1 MSTSTLADGTSN
13 TIIFG
18 ETQGAATTVINTT
31 SSAATVQ
38 KSLTNLAPGT
48 VQVSAGYSGDV
59 ANDPASAS
67 GSFSVVSR
75 TPRVQLSTSVATAVA
90 GVPFSISATVQTNG
104 TVPNPQP
111 FTGSLTLLQSGFPVL
126 GATGLGTGGSLFT
139 AASITPLTL
148 NPFSLN
154 ATYSGDSFFRNA
166 SSPVVTVNVQKAT
179 PTLTTDSA
187 PTTYTCGQ
195 PSNFAV
201 TLSYPVALGLA
212 NHTINLQVLA
222 SDGSV
227 RGITPLSGSTLTVTP
242 PGPKD
247 TSAKA
252 TASIAAVLPLD
263 ISGVFANFSGD
274 TLLNGAN
281 SATVAPTLQLSPV
294 TVTLSS
300 KFLQP
305 VTNPAILNAIVDS
318 ASCSAPPTGTVEFL
332 DGAAS
337 LGVVPLSSSQILPFI
352 EQGFASSSESI
363 TSLSVSRP
371 PGVHNLSVRYSGDH
385 HYPPATSAV
394 VPVTFQ

>member
-1 MSTSTLADGTSN
+1 
-13 TIIFG
+13 
-18 ETQGAATTVINTT
+18 
-31 SSAATVQ
+31 
-38 KSLTNLAPGT
+38 
-48 VQVSAGYSGDV
+48 
-59 ANDPASAS
+59 
-67 GSFSVVSR
+67 
-75 TPRVQLSTSVATAVA
+75 
-90 GVPFSISATVQTNG
+90 
-104 TVPNPQP
+104 
-111 FTGSLTLLQSGFPVL
+111 
-126 GATGLGTGGSLFT
+126 LFT